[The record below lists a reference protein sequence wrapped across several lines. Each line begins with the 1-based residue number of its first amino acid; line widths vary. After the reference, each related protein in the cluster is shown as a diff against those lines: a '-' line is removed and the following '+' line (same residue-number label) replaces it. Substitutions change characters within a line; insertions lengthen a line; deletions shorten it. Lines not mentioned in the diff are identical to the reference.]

1 MAFILLFVV
10 ACSDV
15 TIADFIMADAPTW
28 ISSFGSNQIT
38 DLAVGTNHMIAV
50 NTTGEVFTWG
60 CGDDGQLGHGYV
72 HFFKFLIASA
82 FADHSQSF
90 VFTGTEGIDLILR
103 SSIISVCSHLL
114 LSRVV
119 GHAKCLQDICTRRL

>member
-72 HFFKFLIASA
+72 HCCNF
-82 FADHSQSF
+82 
-90 VFTGTEGIDLILR
+90 
-103 SSIISVCSHLL
+103 
-114 LSRVV
+114 
-119 GHAKCLQDICTRRL
+119 